1 MPINKDELTKEMI
14 EKAMQCKTAEEL
26 IALAKT
32 GGYELTKEEAE
43 SYLAELAD
51 IELDGE
57 TLKLQQP
64 WNFYPRLFCFAL
76 QTPQEVRQSFPGS
89 VQMDTKIW

>member
-1 MPINKDELTKEMI
+1 MTLNKEELEDVMI
-14 EKAMQCKTAEEL
+14 EKAMQCQTAEEL
-26 IALAKT
+26 LALAKT

-57 TLKLQQP
+57 ALKRVSGGAKVCYNVLNC
-64 WNFYPRLFCFAL
+64 W
-76 QTPQEVRQSFPGS
+76 TKVRNN
-89 VQMDTKIW
+89 

>member
-1 MPINKDELTKEMI
+1 MPINKDELTKDMI
-14 EKAMQCKTAEEL
+14 EKAMTCKTAEEL

-57 TLKLQQP
+57 TLKKVSGGVKVCYNVLNC
-64 WNFYPRLFCFAL
+64 W
-76 QTPQEVRQSFPGS
+76 TKVRNN
-89 VQMDTKIW
+89 